1 MSEFNNAAGSAN
13 KPFRIRFTT
22 DGIAYRNASI
32 DDPVPVGGQLLVA
45 AGVRDVENYSLFAIL
60 PNGEFEDIRLD
71 ETFDLRAKGAE
82 TFAFFESDRSFNFTI
97 ENRQMSWGKN
107 LISGK
112 ALRNLAGVD
121 ARYSIYL
128 EVRGGHDRLIE
139 DHDLVD
145 LAGKGIERFI
155 TVISETTEGLEALPS
170 ADRRFLEAHGLAYEI
185 LNDAGVGAVVIKDF
199 PLPPGKF
206 NHDKVDVMIQLPAG
220 YPDASVD
227 MFYTLPWIRLKATN
241 SYAAC
246 ADVPQTFAGSSW
258 QRWSRHADWRP
269 GIDGIRTMVTRAQT
283 AFEKAK

>member
-1 MSEFNNAAGSAN
+1 MTDFNHAAGSAN

-22 DGIAYRNASI
+22 DGVAYRDASI
-32 DDPVPVGGQLLVA
+32 DDPIPVGSQLLTA
-45 AGVRDVENYSLFAIL
+45 AGIRDVENYSLFAIL
-60 PNGEFEDIRLD
+60 PNGELEDIRLG

-82 TFAFFESDRSFNFTI
+82 TFAYFESDRSFNFTI

-170 ADRRFLEAHGLAYEI
+170 ADRRFLEAHGLTYEI
-185 LNDAGVGAVVIKDF
+185 VNDASVGAVVIKDF

-206 NHDKVDVMIQLPAG
+206 DHDKVDLMIQLPAG

-246 ADVPQTFAGSSW
+246 ADVPQTFASASW

>member
-1 MSEFNNAAGSAN
+1 MSDFNNAAGSAS

-22 DGIAYRNASI
+22 DGVAYRDASI
-32 DDPVPVGGQLLVA
+32 DDPVPVGSQLLAA

-60 PNGEFEDIRLD
+60 PNGEFEDIRLG

-82 TFAFFESDRSFNFTI
+82 TFAYFESDRSFNFTI

-112 ALRNLAGVD
+112 ALRTLAGVD

-170 ADRRFLEAHGLAYEI
+170 ADRRFLETHGLTYEI
-185 LNDAGVGAVVIKDF
+185 VNDAGVGAVVIKDF

-206 NHDKVDVMIQLPAG
+206 DHDKVDVMIQLPAG

-227 MFYTLPWIRLKATN
+227 MFYTLPWVRLKATN
-241 SYAAC
+241 NYAAC
-246 ADVPQTFAGSSW
+246 ADVPQTFAGASW
-258 QRWSRHADWRP
+258 QRWSRHAEWRP

>member
-1 MSEFNNAAGSAN
+1 MSDFNNAAGSAN
-13 KPFRIRFTT
+13 KPFHIRFTT
-22 DGIAYRNASI
+22 DGVAYRDASI
-32 DDPVPVGGQLLVA
+32 DDPIPVGSQLLAV

-82 TFAFFESDRSFNFTI
+82 TFAYFESDRSFNFTI

-139 DHDLVD
+139 AYDLVD

-170 ADRRFLEAHGLAYEI
+170 ADRRFLEAHGLTYEI
-185 LNDAGVGAVVIKDF
+185 VNEAGVGAVVIKDF
-199 PLPPGKF
+199 ALPPGKF
-206 NHDKVDVMIQLPAG
+206 DQDKVDVMIQLPAG

-246 ADVPQTFAGSSW
+246 ADVPQIFAGSTW